1 MMLQRDVLF
10 AYVCLCVPAQS
21 AQCVCMADVAPWGLY
36 KQTFDT
42 ELIAGA
48 FEVTGYL
55 NLMWS
60 LQQKRDDIP

>member
-1 MMLQRDVLF
+1 VLSVCRYGKALVMMLQRDVLF

-21 AQCVCMADVAPWGLY
+21 AQCYCRADVAPRGLY

-48 FEVTGYL
+48 FQVTG
-55 NLMWS
+55 
-60 LQQKRDDIP
+60 